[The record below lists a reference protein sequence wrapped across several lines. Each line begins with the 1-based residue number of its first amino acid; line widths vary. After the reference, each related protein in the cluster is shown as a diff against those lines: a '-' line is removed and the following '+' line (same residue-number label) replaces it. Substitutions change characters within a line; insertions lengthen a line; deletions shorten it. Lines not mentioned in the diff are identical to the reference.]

1 MSIRVDGL
9 KFKKIDYDK
18 VLDGSA
24 MVMYKRH
31 DNDRTVVHDLRD
43 RKKMCNNNYP
53 WYKGSF
59 GNALI
64 ALQYAKTT
72 NKLYLISYS
81 ALGNFSY
88 FKKTTI
94 EMLEKYAAHT
104 IEREE
109 D

>member
-1 MSIRVDGL
+1 MEILVNRETVL
-9 KFKKIDYDK
+9 DYDK
-18 VLDGSA
+18 VLDGIA
-24 MVMYKRH
+24 MVMYKRP

-64 ALQYAKTT
+64 YLNAKYTD
-72 NKLYLISYS
+72 KLYLIPYS

-88 FKKTTI
+88 FKKTTTEI
-94 EMLEKYAAHT
+94 LEKYAAHT
-104 IEREE
+104 IMREVA
-109 D
+109 